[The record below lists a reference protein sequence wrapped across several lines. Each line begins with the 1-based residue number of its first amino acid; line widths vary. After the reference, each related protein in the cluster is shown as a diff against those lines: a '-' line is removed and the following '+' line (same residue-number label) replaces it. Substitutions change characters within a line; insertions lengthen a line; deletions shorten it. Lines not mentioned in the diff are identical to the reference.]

1 MTWFLPYAVP
11 LAGAAAAIAY
21 ARGSR
26 RRLHLVGSTRRRRP
40 GGRDAAFAGG
50 LAILI
55 AALSAPV
62 DAFAGRLFWVHMG
75 QVVAV
80 TMVSAP
86 LLVLSA
92 PWTSLRRSVPARR
105 VEALGRLAGAAPLR
119 ALRSPVGAWLAFVV
133 VLCGWHVPA
142 AYGFGIGPGILA
154 EQATLVGAAVLFWA
168 QLIAS
173 PPAVRSLGRMGRLAY
188 AQCGTVAV
196 WALSVTLAYLPD
208 PAYPVYSALRSR
220 PAGISALADQ
230 QLGAGILLALGSL
243 PLALVVFLEPYR
255 WLGEEDE
262 ESVRRERPRRRVAVG
277 GA

>member
-1 MTWFLPYAVP
+1 VTWFLPYAVP

-21 ARGSR
+21 ARESR
-26 RRLHLVGSTRRRRP
+26 RRLYVVGSRRRRP
-40 GGRDAAFAGG
+40 GGRDAVFAGG
-50 LAILI
+50 LAVLI
-55 AALSAPV
+55 TALSAPV

-92 PWTSLRRSVPARR
+92 PRTSLRRSVPPRR
-105 VEALGRLAGAAPLR
+105 VGALGRLAGAAPLR
-119 ALRSPVGAWLAFVV
+119 ALRSPVGAWLAFAV

-142 AYGFGIGPGILA
+142 AYGFGIGSGILA

-173 PPAVRSLGRMGRLAY
+173 PPAVRRLGRMGRLAY

-220 PAGISALADQ
+220 PGGISALADQ

-262 ESVRRERPRRRVAVG
+262 QSVRRERPRRRVAVG
-277 GA
+277 EA